1 MQPGVDIRQ
10 AKAENVARPLQKATS
25 HSRQGET
32 ANMSMRSGT
41 WGILTSMTFAAAALA
56 ALPQPA
62 RADVTVAQKTSMN
75 LGGINIDVDSLERTS
90 ADKQRNDSTVT
101 CHGFLS
107 LFCHDVQGGRIVR
120 LDKQVEWELQP
131 KKKRYSERPFPT
143 AEQRAEAQKQL
154 DAAMEEM
161 KNCPMPQ
168 SRSASQ
174 STAPDT
180 SHCQLSSPVINV
192 NDSGE
197 HAMIL
202 GHDARK
208 RSVVLSQTCTDT
220 QTGDVCEIDYGF
232 ETWLTADQIAGSDE
246 RSAFVRKYLQAQGLD
261 PSNPQM
267 QRTVE
272 QFMAPYA
279 DALKQLRSKAAD
291 LQGYPLRTTFYMAFG
306 GPHCAKAKQAAQQQ
320 QASSGSRFSMH
331 SLATNALA
339 GGLSGLF
346 HHGASAIN
354 AGSAG
359 GAAAAGA
366 ANEAAEPAA
375 SAAAG
380 SMTAQASSGDST
392 APAAAPAQAPAPGV
406 LVRVIALT
414 TETTS
419 IDTSS
424 IPSDQFEIPADWQL
438 EPRKQETSRAPKCP
452 AGNK

>member
-1 MQPGVDIRQ
+1 
-10 AKAENVARPLQKATS
+10 
-25 HSRQGET
+25 
-32 ANMSMRSGT
+32 MSMRSRT
-41 WGILTSMTFAAAALA
+41 WGTLTSMVFVAAALA
-56 ALPQPA
+56 VLPPPA
-62 RADVTVAQKTSMN
+62 RADVTVGQKTSMS
-75 LGGINIDVDSLERTS
+75 LGGINIDVDSVERTT
-90 ADKQRNDSTVT
+90 ADKQRNDSTVR
-101 CHGFLS
+101 CHGFLA
-107 LFCHDVQGGRIVR
+107 LFCHDVESGRIVR
-120 LDKQVEWELQP
+120 LDKQVEWGLQP
-131 KKKRYSERPFPT
+131 KKKLYSERPFPT

-154 DAAMEEM
+154 DAAMEAM

-168 SRSASQ
+168 SQNASQ

-180 SHCQLSSPVINV
+180 SQCQLSSPVINV
-192 NDSGE
+192 NGTDE
-197 HAMIL
+197 HATIL

-208 RSVVLSQTCTDT
+208 TSVVLSQTCTDT

-232 ETWLTADQIAGSDE
+232 ETWLTADQVAGTDE
-246 RSAFVRKYLQAQGLD
+246 RNAFVRRYLEAQGLD
-261 PSNPQM
+261 PNNPQL
-267 QRTVE
+267 QHTVQ

-279 DALKQLRSKAAD
+279 DALKQLRTKAAD

-346 HHGASAIN
+346 HHGAAAIN
-354 AGSAG
+354 TGSAG

-366 ANEAAEPAA
+366 ANETAEPAA
-375 SAAAG
+375 NAAAG
-380 SMTAQASSGDST
+380 SMTAQSSSGDST
-392 APAAAPAQAPAPGV
+392 APAPAPQPGAM
-406 LVRVIALT
+406 VRVVSLT

-438 EPRKQETSRAPKCP
+438 EPRKQETNGAPKCP
-452 AGNK
+452 AAGK

>member
-1 MQPGVDIRQ
+1 MSTR
-10 AKAENVARPLQKATS
+10 
-25 HSRQGET
+25 SR
-32 ANMSMRSGT
+32 T
-41 WGILTSMTFAAAALA
+41 WGTLTSMVFVAAALA
-56 ALPQPA
+56 VLPPPA
-62 RADVTVAQKTSMN
+62 RADVTVGQKTTMN
-75 LGGINIDVDSLERTS
+75 LGGINIDVDSVERTS
-90 ADKQRNDSTVT
+90 VDKQRNDSTVT

-107 LFCHDVQGGRIVR
+107 LFCHDVDSGRIVR
-120 LDKQVEWELQP
+120 LDKQVEWELRP
-131 KKKRYSERPFPT
+131 KKKLYSERPFPT

-154 DAAMEEM
+154 DAALEEM

-168 SRSASQ
+168 QNTSQ

-192 NDSGE
+192 NASDE
-197 HAMIL
+197 HATIL

-208 RSVVLSQTCTDT
+208 TSVVLSQTCTDT

-232 ETWLTADQIAGSDE
+232 ETWITADQVAGSDE
-246 RSAFVRKYLQAQGLD
+246 RNAFARKYLEAQGLD
-261 PSNPQM
+261 PNNPQL
-267 QRTVE
+267 QHTVE

-306 GPHCAKAKQAAQQQ
+306 GPHCAKAKQAGEQQ

-331 SLATNALA
+331 SLTTNALA

-354 AGSAG
+354 TGSAG

-366 ANEAAEPAA
+366 ANEAADPAA
-375 SAAAG
+375 NAAAG
-380 SMTAQASSGDST
+380 SATAQASSGDATAT
-392 APAAAPAQAPAPGV
+392 APAPAPTPGA
-406 LVRVIALT
+406 LVRVVALT
-414 TETTS
+414 TETTA

-424 IPSDQFEIPADWQL
+424 IPSDQFDIPADWQL
-438 EPRKQETSRAPKCP
+438 EPHKQQTSSAPKCP
-452 AGNK
+452 AASK